1 MNKNPLLLCALI
13 FLLLIPATG
22 LGENRQELIEQMASG
37 SINWSTA
44 TILSKGIGVPPQKAY
59 GKPQARPLALRA
71 ARLDA
76 MRNILEAL
84 QGVRIDST
92 TVVRN
97 FATESDVILA
107 KVEGM
112 VKGAKVVHQ
121 EYMSDGTVE
130 VTVEMSLLGGFSQLI
145 LPSEIKQVETVT
157 PVAQSPKTSK
167 TAASAPESRPFTG
180 LIVDARGLKAKPAMA
195 PKIMDENGTEV
206 YGSAYVS
213 REYAVQIGMSGY
225 TKDIKTAKL
234 NSRVTDNPLAVKGL
248 RADGPGSSNIVISN
262 LDASRIRSASEN
274 LSFLKKCR
282 VLIVLD

>member
-1 MNKNPLLLCALI
+1 MNKNSLLFCTLI
-13 FLLLIPATG
+13 FLLLIPAAG
-22 LGENRQELIEQMASG
+22 FGENRQALIEQMASG

-44 TILSKGIGVPPQKAY
+44 TILSKGIGVPPQKSY

-130 VTVEMSLLGGFSQLI
+130 VTVEMSLLGGFSQLV
-145 LPSEIKQVETVT
+145 LPSEIKQVEAVL
-157 PVAQSPKTSK
+157 PVQGAKTSK
-167 TAASAPESRPFTG
+167 TAASTPTPSPFTG
-180 LIVDARGLKAKPAMA
+180 LVVDARGLKVKPAMA
-195 PKIMDENGTEV
+195 PKILDENGKEV

-225 TKDIKTAKL
+225 TKDIKEANL
-234 NSRVTDNPLAVKGL
+234 NARVTNNPLAVKGL

-262 LDASRIRSASEN
+262 LDASRIRSTSEN

>member
-1 MNKNPLLLCALI
+1 MNKNPLLFCALI
-13 FLLLIPATG
+13 FLLLIPAAG
-22 LGENRQELIEQMASG
+22 FSENRQELIEQMASG

-44 TILSKGIGVPPQKAY
+44 TILSKGIGAPPQKAY

-71 ARLDA
+71 AQMDA

-84 QGVRIDST
+84 RGVRIDST

-107 KVEGM
+107 KAEGM

-145 LPSEIKQVETVT
+145 LPSEIKQVETVL
-157 PVAQSPKTSK
+157 PVQGAKTSK
-167 TAASAPESRPFTG
+167 TAASTPDSRPFTG
-180 LIVDARGLKAKPAMA
+180 LIVDARGLKVKPAMA
-195 PKIMDENGTEV
+195 PKILDENGKEV

-225 TKDIKTAKL
+225 TKDIKAANL
-234 NSRVTDNPLAVKGL
+234 NSRITDNPLAVKGL
-248 RADGPGSSNIVISN
+248 RANGLGSSNIVISN
-262 LDASRIRSASEN
+262 LDASRIRNASET
-274 LSFLKKCR
+274 LSFLKRCR